1 MAETKTTK
9 SGFSAEE
16 RAAIKQRA
24 QELKASVLREDG
36 AKALAEAVEKLDGLD
51 RKLAENVVALVEAAA
66 PKLNP
71 KTYYGFPAW
80 AKDGKVVLF
89 FKPASKFN
97 TRYAK
102 IEFDDAAAI
111 DDGTMFP
118 CSYGLLDVTDANSK
132 AITALVKKALR

>member
-9 SGFSAEE
+9 SGFSPEE
-16 RAAIKQRA
+16 RAAMKQRA
-24 QELKASVLREDG
+24 QELKASTLREEG
-36 AKALAEAVEKLDGLD
+36 ANALVEAVKKLDGLD
-51 RKLAENVVALVEAAA
+51 RQLAEKVVELVQAAA
-66 PKLNP
+66 PQLNP

-80 AKDGKVVLF
+80 AQDGKVVLF

-111 DDGTMFP
+111 DDGTMFA
-118 CSYGLLDVTDANSK
+118 CSYGLIEVTDADAK
-132 AITALVKKALR
+132 AITALIKKSVR